1 MNKNIVTKVAAVL
14 LAVLFGFVV
23 NYRADVV
30 KAAFPLVLVDEG
42 CVLPPCPANPSI
54 SSDDFSQTNVSTPP
68 CPANPSIS
76 SDDFSQTNVS
86 TPTSVFPKKGDGWYS
101 IAQRYGCS
109 VNDLLLV
116 NNSSLNKGPVYGQ
129 AIKLPSVNNLSN
141 TAFAFPSEPKVAEN
155 ELICSVTLKNKT
167 GTPSWSNATHAA
179 RILDGLVLAPNKTF
193 SWATFVGPCGKADGF
208 ILAPVYPEGEA
219 YGGGVCFTST
229 VIHQAAKKADMQIL
243 ERHTHSKRVAYAEP
257 GSDASVSYGSWDNRF
272 KNTYDFPVKFVITYD
287 DSTGKMTAEVYKV
300 VN

>member
-1 MNKNIVTKVAAVL
+1 MMGVYSRPARLTRAANL
-14 LAVLFGFVV
+14 SSPALA
-23 NYRADVV
+23 R
-30 KAAFPLVLVDEG
+30 
-42 CVLPPCPANPSI
+42 LPAESEQ
-54 SSDDFSQTNVSTPP
+54 SGVSTPP

-76 SDDFSQTNVS
+76 SSESEQSGVS
-86 TPTSVFPKKGDGWYS
+86 TPPCPANPSISSNESEQSSTTSVFPNKGDGWYS

-116 NNSSLNKGPVYGQ
+116 NNASLNKGPVYGQ

-155 ELICSVTLKNKT
+155 ELICSVTLKNRT
-167 GTPSWSNATHAA
+167 GTPSWENATHAA

-208 ILAPVYPEGEA
+208 VLAPVYPEGEA

-243 ERHTHSKRVAYAEP
+243 ERHTHSKPVAYAAP

-272 KNTYDFPVKFVITYD
+272 KNTYDFPVMFVVTYD
-287 DSTGKMTAEVYKV
+287 DSTGKMTADVYKV
-300 VN
+300 IN